1 MVQVLGASAGISGP
15 NFDMKNLVR
24 GASALVI
31 GLCAL
36 TSVTADDLGN
46 FRCPAPG
53 MRISL
58 SNGDV
63 LTFENSNGF
72 RCGYTDQTGAAHE
85 RYAVFVDAWGPL
97 ARAELT
103 QLFPLLSGKNI
114 SFQFI
119 NEGTSP
125 SDKYLRRTYI
135 EAFSVV
141 GQDSVTIQAGKFDT
155 FVVEWR
161 ERIIGYD
168 PSDAIIRF
176 WYAPSVGYIVKSDA
190 KILSQT
196 GTDPQMAQRYSRL
209 TYEATHIVS
218 PQTTVASEITP
229 GASVAPPIGPSNSQT
244 SSEPPPPKPNK
255 ETKKSPPPK
264 PVKEPQ
270 VTASTPPPPPK
281 PNKEP
286 KKSPPPKPVKEPQV
300 TASTPPPPPASSAQ
314 SVPMQKHGN
323 VYVVPV
329 LINNAIT
336 LDFVVDS
343 GASDVSIPAD
353 VVMTLTRAG
362 TIRSSDFLGT
372 QRYKLADG
380 SEVPSQTFRIRSL
393 KVGDRILENVIGS
406 IAPVQGSLLLGQ
418 SFLGRF
424 KSWSIDNSK
433 HVLVLE

>member
-270 VTASTPPPPPK
+270 VTASTPPPPP
-281 PNKEP
+281 
-286 KKSPPPKPVKEPQV
+286 
-300 TASTPPPPPASSAQ
+300 ASSAQ